1 MIETDIRNYLTA
13 LESKPKLVLVT
24 CVFETYW
31 ELINKTSCKLSA
43 KRQTE
48 AFSAGNICIVDHV
61 IEIMQ
66 KRVEQWKKVQA
77 DFNIPWEVNEDLK
90 DYSPQAKQKIEALL
104 KDLVWNLRHFA
115 EKLKMEDIAQK
126 ELELAQMIGSLLQ
139 KDEYFKNAYVQ
150 LAIWCLERL
159 RVRELYDIF
168 PLETLCHQ
176 LHQEVDQTKRQS
188 IFQQVYQGIKD
199 DFMDDSGLELCDK
212 LRILALLALS
222 SDGLK
227 SECLD
232 DLLETGEIP
241 LEER

>member
-77 DFNIPWEVNEDLK
+77 DFNIPWEVNEDLS

-139 KDEYFKNAYVQ
+139 KDEYFKVT
-150 LAIWCLERL
+150 I
-159 RVRELYDIF
+159 
-168 PLETLCHQ
+168 
-176 LHQEVDQTKRQS
+176 
-188 IFQQVYQGIKD
+188 
-199 DFMDDSGLELCDK
+199 
-212 LRILALLALS
+212 
-222 SDGLK
+222 
-227 SECLD
+227 
-232 DLLETGEIP
+232 
-241 LEER
+241 